1 MKDSPDML
9 QDLENLL
16 NEHRSD
22 IMKQFRQDLPGM
34 NEGYYRLFLFS
45 ALGFSDSAISLFLNK
60 QKTSMVWNLRRHL
73 KDKIKQLDND
83 KKDKYIAI
91 LN

>member
-1 MKDSPDML
+1 
-9 QDLENLL
+9 
-16 NEHRSD
+16 
-22 IMKQFRQDLPGM
+22 
-34 NEGYYRLFLFS
+34 
-45 ALGFSDSAISLFLNK
+45 
-60 QKTSMVWNLRRHL
+60 MVWNLRRHL